1 MNLNSLC
8 KKKSLLGKFPIFI
21 LFAFIAFLLQSCNSE
36 QSQDALIEKKVE
48 ALLSRMTLDEKI
60 GQMTLVRHFEDNID
74 NDIAGKF
81 IGAVM
86 HSQGPLPGENA
97 AGWQARFVELQK
109 KALGTRLGIPLLIG
123 VDAVHGQNTFE
134 GATIFPHNIG
144 LGASGNE
151 RLVEEIAAITA
162 IEMQATGFNWT
173 FAPCIAIPYSEKW
186 GRVYEGFSESTEMT
200 QKLARASIQ
209 GLQGNLS
216 DHNTVLATAKHFI
229 GDGSTDY
236 GIEGGNTSISM
247 QEISERLLPPY
258 REAVKAGVGAIMV
271 SFSSTHGVYM
281 HAHKELITDTLKQ
294 SMGFDGIVLT
304 DWRGYSRF
312 GENDI
317 INAGV
322 DMVMAVE
329 GDLVPFQEGLKKGV
343 KNGDVSLERIDD
355 AVRRILRQKFR
366 MGLFENPFPDS
377 SLTETIGCVAHR
389 EKARQA
395 VRESMVLLKNDHGLL
410 PLNKHTKKI
419 VVIGEHA
426 NNSGLQSGGWTV
438 AWQGVH
444 ETYAGST
451 TILQGIQDA
460 ATGTVIYDQNGNGN
474 HYDADVAII
483 VVGEN
488 PYAESV
494 GDIRDGSGWYKLTLR
509 EEHQQYINAYA
520 DQGMKI
526 VVLLIS
532 GRPLVVNRQ
541 IEQADAFVAAWL
553 PGSEGNGIADVL
565 FGDYNFTGKLP
576 HSWPKS
582 IEDFNGKF
590 GPNFWDKSIDP
601 LFDFGYGLSY

>member
-1 MNLNSLC
+1 M
-8 KKKSLLGKFPIFI
+8 LGKFPIFI
-21 LFAFIAFLLQSCNSE
+21 LFAFIAFFLQSCNSE
-36 QSQDALIEKKVE
+36 PSQDAVIEQKVE

-109 KALGTRLGIPLLIG
+109 KALSTRLGIPMLIG

-151 RLVEEIAAITA
+151 RLVEEISAITA

-173 FAPCIAIPYSEKW
+173 FAPCIAISYNEKW

-216 DHNTVLATAKHFI
+216 DHNTVMATAKHFI

-247 QEISERLLPPY
+247 QEINDRLLPPY

-343 KNGDVSLERIDD
+343 QNGDVSLERIDD

-395 VRESMVLLKNDHGLL
+395 VRESLVLLKNDHDLL

-565 FGDYNFTGKLP
+565 FGDYNFTGELP

-582 IEDFNGKF
+582 VEDFNGKF
-590 GPNFWDKSIDP
+590 GPNFWDESIEP